1 MNSFILLLALTPGAV
16 SVDEFGAKG
25 DGITNDAPAIQAAID
40 FLLSD
45 TFLPREYRN
54 GYNRG
59 GTLVFSDHKRYRC
72 EAPLVIN
79 RRGQAVSI
87 TLAGETPAYHRRRQ
101 PAAHLYLRRSPG
113 NHLAN
118 GARRVHQELEPAGH
132 QRLLGETQF
141 RRRLRDR

>member
-59 GTLVFSDHKRYRC
+59 GTLLFSDHKRYRC
-72 EAPLVIN
+72 DAPLVIN
-79 RRGQAVSI
+79 RRGHGGQHRTSGRNSR
-87 TLAGETPAYHRRRQ
+87 LRRRRQ
-101 PAAHLYLRRSPG
+101 PATDFYFRRSAG
-113 NHLAN
+113 NYFAD
-118 GARRVHQELEPAGH
+118 GARRVHQKPELAGH
-132 QRLLGETQF
+132 QRLLGETSLQC
-141 RRRLRDR
+141 RLRDR